1 VKQGLLTSVVDPTV
15 EIATAADLFGDEY
28 TPMIYMTGDAHRT
41 PPFQWT
47 TRPQWA
53 GLFTQAVDSNVVCC
67 HVETFED
74 EVRRTVLPD
83 ILRRVHQNGK
93 VFATEPEVFR
103 TLLQIMRAIMEVLPE
118 LAFNQPQ
125 SQATIRYLANAMW
138 RVRDMGY
145 MRGEADAMMA
155 IWDQVRSRTG
165 VPKPDPVPVAATP
178 TLLNL
183 LRNYNQDAMQL
194 RTGIHPVI
202 GAMIQRRIV
211 QYPDHIHL
219 ITCGDAHI
227 IDNPLYNYIQPPAGT
242 FGIADQNQ
250 R

>member
-1 VKQGLLTSVVDPTV
+1 MKQGLLTSVADPTE
-15 EIATAADLFGDEY
+15 EIAGAADQFGDEY
-28 TPMIYMTGDAHRT
+28 TPMVYMTGDAHRT

-53 GLFTQAVDSNVVCC
+53 GLFAEAVDSNLVCC
-67 HVETFED
+67 HVEMFED
-74 EVRRTVLPD
+74 DATRAVLPD
-83 ILRRVHQNGK
+83 ILMRVHKNGK

-103 TLLQIMRAIMEVLPE
+103 TLQQIMEAIPDVLMGLSSNE
-118 LAFNQPQ
+118 RQ
-125 SQATIRYLANAMW
+125 SQATIRFFANAMW

-145 MRGEADAMMA
+145 MRDEAAAMMA

-165 VPKPDPVPVAATP
+165 MPRPDPVPVNATP
-178 TLLNL
+178 TLQNL
-183 LRNYNQDAMQL
+183 LRDYNRTAMRL

-227 IDNPLYNYIQPPAGT
+227 INNPLYNYIQPPLGT